1 MKKLNKKGFT
11 LIELLAVVVI
21 LAILVTV
28 SVPAVVKYL
37 GTARRETYAT
47 NALRAIDAAKNDY
60 VNKGYT
66 GVKYYTLDE
75 TDHDATER
83 NSDGRIYLNDLL
95 DKKLNIKI
103 SGSGVVSYQSP
114 AAGTS
119 VEQGSI
125 VRAEFRVQGMD
136 IE

>member
-1 MKKLNKKGFT
+1 MVKLYLEGNDTRFNT
-11 LIELLAVVVI
+11 
-21 LAILVTV
+21 TV
-28 SVPAVVKYL
+28 PNIVGMNIV
-37 GTARRETYAT
+37 EAT
-47 NALRAIDAAKNDY
+47 K
-60 VNKGYT
+60 T
-66 GVKYYTLDE
+66 
-75 TDHDATER
+75 
-83 NSDGRIYLNDLL
+83 LL

>member
-1 MKKLNKKGFT
+1 MEKSLVKLYLEGNDTRFNT
-11 LIELLAVVVI
+11 
-21 LAILVTV
+21 TV
-28 SVPAVVKYL
+28 PNIVGMNIV
-37 GTARRETYAT
+37 EAT
-47 NALRAIDAAKNDY
+47 K
-60 VNKGYT
+60 T
-66 GVKYYTLDE
+66 
-75 TDHDATER
+75 
-83 NSDGRIYLNDLL
+83 LL